1 MCPLA
6 RLPPAWPGS
15 GLLLLVLLLLVL
27 LLLVVLLVLGGHDTE
42 ALQDAPRHHAGPV
55 ARVKGGDDLLAHEEG
70 VSE

>member
-15 GLLLLVLLLLVL
+15 GLVLLLLVL
-27 LLLVVLLVLGGHDTE
+27 VLLVLLLGGHDAE

-70 VSE
+70 VSEEVSE

>member
-15 GLLLLVLLLLVL
+15 GL
-27 LLLVVLLVLGGHDTE
+27 VLLVLVLVLGLGGHDAE

-70 VSE
+70 VSEEVSE